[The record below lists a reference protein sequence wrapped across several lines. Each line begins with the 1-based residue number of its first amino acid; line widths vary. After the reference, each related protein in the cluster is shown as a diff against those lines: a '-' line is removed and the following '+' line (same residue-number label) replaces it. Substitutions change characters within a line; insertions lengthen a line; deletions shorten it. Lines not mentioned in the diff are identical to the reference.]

1 MWGKLQLITSVEIQP
16 KCTRKGAETSG
27 KKKLMTTYD
36 NTSQTLQMMEI
47 HPQGNNYPHNTAGR
61 QEENCSVKK

>member
-1 MWGKLQLITSVEIQP
+1 MWNKLQLITSVEIQP
-16 KCTRKGAETSG
+16 KCIRKGAETSG

-36 NTSQTLQMMEI
+36 NTIQTLQMMEI
-47 HPQGNNYPHNTAGR
+47 HPQGNNYPLNTSAR